1 MIVNA
6 AAKFLLDLPEPV
18 RKPLIKFIVNKY
30 ITHYADIRVLN
41 KENIKLIKQPVI
53 FVSNHLSNSDAVVL
67 NMVLNN
73 INPYFVAGIKLTGNP
88 ITKMGLAAF
97 NIIPIHP
104 NTPDIS
110 AVKACIEE
118 INEGRSVFI
127 FPEGTRSRTGKM
139 LEAKKGVSLI
149 ARKCRVPIVPI
160 GITGTEKLLP
170 VNDKNMGEEN
180 FNQAIVSVNI
190 GKQILLP
197 QKNEGEDRNTYD
209 EKCIN
214 KIMYGIA
221 GLLPEDYRGFYT
233 LNSSNI

>member
-1 MIVNA
+1 MIVSA

-18 RKPLIKFIVNKY
+18 RKPLIKYVVDKY
-30 ITHYADIRVLN
+30 IRHYADLKILN
-41 KENIKLIKQPVI
+41 KENIKIIKQPVI

-67 NMVLNN
+67 NLVLQN
-73 INPYFVAGIKLTGNP
+73 INPYFVAGIKLTNNP

-110 AVKACIEE
+110 AIKACIEE
-118 INEGRSVFI
+118 IKEGRSVFI
-127 FPEGTRSRTGKM
+127 FPEGTRSRTGEM

-170 VNDKNMGEEN
+170 VNDKNMEEEK
-180 FNQAIVSVNI
+180 FNHAKVFVNI
-190 GKQILLP
+190 GEQILLP
-197 QKNEGEDRNTYD
+197 ERKDGEDRNTYD
-209 EKCIN
+209 GKCIN
-214 KIMYGIA
+214 KIMYSIA
-221 GLLPEDYRGFYT
+221 ELLPEEYRGFYKSD
-233 LNSSNI
+233 NCK